1 MRLHNTPGITTIQL
15 EDDIGNRRPQIQSL
29 NKYKLSACYVL
40 IVRMIVQMTVQTRT
54 LLRIK
59 VNTEITEMT

>member
-1 MRLHNTPGITTIQL
+1 MRLYNTPGITTIQL
-15 EDDIGNRRPQIQSL
+15 KDDTGSRRPQIQSL
-29 NKYKLSACYVL
+29 NKYKLSANYVL
-40 IVRMIVQMTVQTRT
+40 IVRMIAQMTVQTRT